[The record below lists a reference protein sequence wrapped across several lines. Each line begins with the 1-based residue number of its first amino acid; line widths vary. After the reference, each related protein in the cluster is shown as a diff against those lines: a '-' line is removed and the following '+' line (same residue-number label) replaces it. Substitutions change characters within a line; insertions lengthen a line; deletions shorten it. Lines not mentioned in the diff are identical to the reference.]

1 MKNKPALSGGEPV
14 REDFLI
20 FGSPRIE
27 QDEIAEVVDSLES
40 GWLST
45 GPKVEKFEE
54 AFKRYIGCK
63 YAVALNSCTAGLHL
77 SMIAAGIKPG
87 DEVITTPMT
96 FAATANSII
105 HVGARP
111 VFADV
116 ELPSMNIDPAKIAE
130 KITSKTKAIMP
141 VHFAGRPCNMD
152 SILDLSRKYN
162 LLIIEDAAHAIEAS
176 YHGRKVGTIGDL
188 TAFSF
193 YVTKNIVMGEGGIV
207 TTNNQDYADK
217 IKIFGLHGLSKDAW
231 KRYSDEGFKHYQVI
245 FPGYK
250 YNLMDMQAGIG
261 LRQLEKVER
270 YSRIRQSIWNRYNEA
285 FKGLPLSTP
294 ADPEPNTRHAMHLY
308 TVLLNLEDLRVDR
321 DAIQQALFKE
331 NIGTGI
337 HFVALNLHPFYVDNY
352 GYKKGDFPNAEF
364 ISERTI
370 SLPFSAKLNQKDVND
385 VILAVK
391 KVLRYYGK

>member
-111 VFADV
+111 VD
-116 ELPSMNIDPAKIAE
+116 
-130 KITSKTKAIMP
+130 
-141 VHFAGRPCNMD
+141 
-152 SILDLSRKYN
+152 RK
-162 LLIIEDAAHAIEAS
+162 S
-176 YHGRKVGTIGDL
+176 V
-188 TAFSF
+188 
-193 YVTKNIVMGEGGIV
+193 V
-207 TTNNQDYADK
+207 
-217 IKIFGLHGLSKDAW
+217 
-231 KRYSDEGFKHYQVI
+231 
-245 FPGYK
+245 
-250 YNLMDMQAGIG
+250 
-261 LRQLEKVER
+261 
-270 YSRIRQSIWNRYNEA
+270 
-285 FKGLPLSTP
+285 
-294 ADPEPNTRHAMHLY
+294 
-308 TVLLNLEDLRVDR
+308 
-321 DAIQQALFKE
+321 
-331 NIGTGI
+331 
-337 HFVALNLHPFYVDNY
+337 
-352 GYKKGDFPNAEF
+352 
-364 ISERTI
+364 
-370 SLPFSAKLNQKDVND
+370 
-385 VILAVK
+385 
-391 KVLRYYGK
+391 